1 MTDESRYDDLLMTM
15 AGQLG
20 SIDGLLRTLFSFLHR
35 KTDFYVEWDPALLA
49 SERPTMGFASGKAEE
64 LLLQAFH
71 AYPFKDYRTARAASA
86 GAPSRKQPQQKRE
99 PSSANSQQVKAAAAS
114 KLAGEAA
121 SRNQKA
127 RPAQP
132 VHSREQPD
140 TPAALRPEEQV
151 GESTTDGGGVTA
163 QQSQQPGTKQ
173 TPVGNGGACP
183 DHGYCWTQTLQEVT
197 VYVDVPKGTRG
208 RDMVCDIGTR
218 SLSCKLKGAGGQQL
232 LTGQLPASVKRDGS
246 LWNLDSDD
254 GVLVVTLEKV
264 AKTWWACALEA
275 HPEIDTSKVDST
287 CKVGDYDEDTQ
298 AAIRKIMFDQ
308 KQKRMGLPTSDEL
321 TASDLLEK
329 AKLAPGSPFL
339 PGGPLADA
347 PGGSNP

>member
-1 MTDESRYDDLLMTM
+1 MADESRYDELLMTM

-49 SERPTMGFASGKAEE
+49 SERPTMGFVSGKAEE
-64 LLLQAFH
+64 LLLQAF
-71 AYPFKDYRTARAASA
+71 
-86 GAPSRKQPQQKRE
+86 Q
-99 PSSANSQQVKAAAAS
+99 
-114 KLAGEAA
+114 
-121 SRNQKA
+121 
-127 RPAQP
+127 
-132 VHSREQPD
+132 
-140 TPAALRPEEQV
+140 
-151 GESTTDGGGVTA
+151 STTDGGGVTA

-218 SLSCKLKGAGGQQL
+218 SLSCKLKGAGGQQ
-232 LTGQLPASVKRDGS
+232 ASKEIPFTALAARRS

-264 AKTWWACALEA
+264 AKTWWACALEG

-329 AKLAPGSPFL
+329 AKLAPGSPFM

-347 PGGSNP
+347 PGGNHP